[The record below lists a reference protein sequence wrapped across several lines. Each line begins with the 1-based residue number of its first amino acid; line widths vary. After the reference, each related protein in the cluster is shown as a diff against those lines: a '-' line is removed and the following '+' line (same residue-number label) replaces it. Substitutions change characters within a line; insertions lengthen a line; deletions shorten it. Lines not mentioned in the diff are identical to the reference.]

1 MARIDKTD
9 SAVGVVRA
17 ALNADLAPADYDTVI
32 GVGLNAQGRIVKG
45 AGNTGIIGVINP
57 SRTRNKA
64 GQITDIFVLGDVVDC
79 TGLTAGTTYWV
90 DGTTGALAAGA
101 AGTGAAPGTGPG
113 STAGSVR
120 VGFTVEA
127 DRLVIRL

>member
-17 ALNADLAPADYDTVI
+17 ALAADVDESDYGKII
-32 GVGLNAQGRIVKG
+32 GVGINAQGRLVKG
-45 AGNTGIIGVINP
+45 AGTSGVIGVIIP
-57 SRTRNKA
+57 DRTRRKA
-64 GQITDIFVLGDVVDC
+64 GNVTDIFVLGDVVEAE
-79 TGLTAGTTYWV
+79 GLTAGTKYYA
-90 DGTTGALAAGA
+90 DATTGVLSTTDT
-101 AGTGAAPGTGPG
+101 GTY
-113 STAGSVR
+113 